1 MAKVLVNENS
11 LTNIA
16 NAIRGKNGSTD
27 TYKPSEM
34 AAAITAISGGGGS
47 GGNLPEEALNI
58 TGDCSYRFAYNG
70 WNWFIDTY
78 GNQITTS
85 NITNGDSMFR
95 DSDNLTNIPFEL
107 NFIGDNTSNSNN
119 TISAYRMFYDCYELE
134 SIPVISNCKVKRIDE
149 IFYACRRLRYFP
161 DDIESYFTWSY
172 LDSLDSQ
179 WGDGITSSMFSS
191 CNSLRKIP
199 MGLLQHGNK
208 GIYPSSSAFYALG
221 ASCYALDEMIDIP
234 VIYTGTWTDNG
245 FYLFGSECNRVKNI
259 TFMMPDGQPYVKNWK
274 SQKIDLTKNVGY
286 TKYTSYITDYN
297 SGITLGKRVS
307 DDITYQSL
315 KNDPDWWTKDVN
327 YSRYNHDSAVATI
340 NSLPDT
346 SAYLASAGGTNTI
359 KFTGAA
365 GTLTDGGAINTL
377 TEAEIAVATARGWT
391 VSLV

>member
-1 MAKVLVNENS
+1 MANVIINDQN

-16 NAIRGKNGSTD
+16 NAIRGKNGTTT

-34 AAAITAISGGGGS
+34 AAAISAIETGGGS
-47 GGNLPEEALNI
+47 GGDLPENALNI
-58 TGDCSYRFAYNG
+58 TGDCSYRFVYNG

-78 GNQITTS
+78 GNQVTTS
-85 NITNGDSMFR
+85 NITDGDSMFK

-119 TISAYRMFYDCYELE
+119 TINAHRMFYDCYKLE
-134 SIPVISNCKVKRIDE
+134 SIPVISNCKVKNMSE

-161 DDIESYFTWSY
+161 DDIESYFNWSY

-179 WGDGITSSMFSS
+179 WGDGTMSSMFNF

-199 MGLLQHGNK
+199 IELLKHGNK
-208 GIYPSSSAFYALG
+208 GISYSNCAFYSLG
-221 ASCYALDEMIDIP
+221 GSCYALDEMIDIP
-234 VIYTGTWTDNG
+234 VIYTSTWTSNG
-245 FYLFGSECNRVKNI
+245 FYKFGSECNRVKNI

-274 SQKIDLTKNVGY
+274 SQTIDLTQNVGY
-286 TKYTSYITDYN
+286 TKYESYIIGNN
-297 SGITLGKRVS
+297 SGITADKRVS
-307 DDITYQSL
+307 DNISYQLL
-315 KNDPDWWTKDVN
+315 KNDPDWWTMDVN

-346 SAYLASAGGTNTI
+346 SAYLTTAGGTNNI
-359 KFTGAA
+359 KFTGEA

-377 TEAEIAVATARGWT
+377 TETEIAVATAKGWT
-391 VSLV
+391 CSFV